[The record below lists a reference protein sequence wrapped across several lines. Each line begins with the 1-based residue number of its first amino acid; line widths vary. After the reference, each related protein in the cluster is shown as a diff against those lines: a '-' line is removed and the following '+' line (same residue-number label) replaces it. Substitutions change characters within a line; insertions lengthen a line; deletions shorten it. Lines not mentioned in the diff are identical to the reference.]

1 MKKKNG
7 AHGFIDL
14 STNLLKKYLDFSLT
28 KKDFSED
35 FLTFP
40 DSSKFVLKTTHF
52 LICGVDQTTSFS
64 IKCNTGL
71 K

>member
-28 KKDFSED
+28 KKDFS
-35 FLTFP
+35 
-40 DSSKFVLKTTHF
+40 
-52 LICGVDQTTSFS
+52 
-64 IKCNTGL
+64 
-71 K
+71 